1 VEDKEVTRLGQLVN
15 ELASDPAYATGERKF
30 PRRVSLEDAAVIAA
44 GLQDEVDKGVE
55 ARAAAIAA
63 QDLVLA
69 CKRGCT
75 GCCEEPIMIFRPEAA
90 RVARWLDLPE
100 NAEARA
106 GFRAAYPEWRKRVG
120 DTPAKLSA
128 KFSNDPGSYLE
139 AHIEGWTKR
148 VMCAFNSGGE
158 CTIYPVRPITCR
170 GGHALNTSEYCHGAA
185 TKPAA
190 RASFVP
196 LDQFIARTR
205 KLLAATHNAARG
217 PKGRVEALCNVV
229 YELLPPRPHIPRDGS

>member
-1 VEDKEVTRLGQLVN
+1 VEDNDATRLGLLIK
-15 ELASDPAYATGERKF
+15 ELASDPAYATGEHKF
-30 PRRVSLEDAAVIAA
+30 PRRVSLDDAAMIAA

-55 ARAAAIAA
+55 ARTAAIAA
-63 QDLVLA
+63 QGLVLA
-69 CKRGCT
+69 CKRGCN

-106 GFRAAYPEWRKRVG
+106 AFRAAYPEWRRRVG

-128 KFSNDPGSYLE
+128 KFANDPGSYMA
-139 AHIEGWTKR
+139 AHIAAWTKR
-148 VMCAFNSGGE
+148 VMCAFNRDGE

-170 GGHALNTSEYCHGAA
+170 GGHALNTSEYCHGA
-185 TKPAA
+185 TTRPAA
-190 RASFVP
+190 RAAFVP

-229 YELLPPRPHIPRDGS
+229 YELLPPSPHVPRDDS